1 MFIVEVIPLTTLP
14 PNAPQILSYFF
25 NKKLERGA
33 VVQGVIGNRTVKAIV
48 IGSTPLTEHKIGL
61 RKAEF
66 QLKKL
71 SEVLLETPQVSS
83 RQIKIALWLSKTY
96 YAPLGMCLKA
106 VLPPFFLKKKYS
118 LIINPDAIEGSGF
131 RPPTLR
137 SEQAE
142 RRERKPGFMLTGAK
156 SSLKNILPLIRSTV
170 NNGSQAAII
179 TPDNQTL
186 KYFYQDLS
194 KNFKILKISS
204 EISNKILYESW
215 QSIQNGETQIVVGTR
230 QALLCPF
237 KKLGLII
244 VDDPLHE
251 SYKSDMTPKYNT
263 PDLAAY
269 IAMMNPVRSK
279 TPSQGSSADYAS
291 EASRTSNGMNNC
303 RLICLSPVIGVE
315 NYFRVKNNIYEL
327 IRKTTSS
334 PEIKTINMVSEI
346 KSGNFSIFSR
356 EFKNQILSLINPPF
370 QNKRVLIFSPRRGY
384 SGIIV
389 CQNCG
394 FTAKCPNCDA
404 AYRIHRAENLILMC
418 HHCGNIRRLPDRCSN
433 CNSCK
438 LKPTGPAG
446 SQKIYEEVRKILYQN
461 QITGVPVLILDADV
475 TVNRTEEEEA
485 ISEIIKSQT
494 SILIATQMIFSYR
507 YDIDFDFIAV
517 MNTDSM
523 IQAPDFRTEERLLY
537 QIEKLFDFN
546 PKNFLIQTYN
556 PENQAIL
563 TASQRNYNDFY
574 EQELA
579 VRQAFSYPPFS
590 RLIKLTFKHYNRDK
604 ASKEARVLAGK
615 LKMAAIQLG
624 LSDKI
629 KITDSAPG
637 FMEKERGLY
646 SYNIII
652 KSLASLSAYPAKSQD
667 QTLREILKFV
677 PPRWLIDVDPKSLL

>member
-1 MFIVEVIPLTTLP
+1 MFIVEVIPLTVLP
-14 PNAPQILSYFF
+14 PNVPQILSYFF

-33 VVQGVIGNRTVKAIV
+33 VVQGVIGSRIVKAIV
-48 IGSTPLTEHKIGL
+48 IGSTPLAEHKIGL

-83 RQIKIALWLSKTY
+83 RQIKIALWLSRTY
-96 YAPLGMCLKA
+96 YAPLGICLKA
-106 VLPPFFLKKKYS
+106 VLPSFFLKKKYPLTPELS
-118 LIINPDAIEGSGF
+118 PK
-131 RPPTLR
+131 
-137 SEQAE
+137 EQE
-142 RRERKPGFMLTGAK
+142 KIRKKPGFMLTDAK
-156 SSLKNILPLIRSTV
+156 SSLKNIFPLIRSTI
-170 NNGSQAAII
+170 NNGGQAAII
-179 TPDNQTL
+179 TPDNQNL
-186 KYFYQDLS
+186 EYFYQDLS
-194 KNFKILKISS
+194 KNFRILKISS
-204 EISNKILYESW
+204 EMSNKTLYESW

-237 KKLGLII
+237 KKLGLVI
-244 VDDPLHE
+244 VNDPLHE

-263 PDLAAY
+263 SDLAAY
-269 IAMMNPVRSK
+269 IA
-279 TPSQGSSADYAS
+279 GI
-291 EASRTSNGMNNC
+291 NNC
-303 RLICLSPVIGVE
+303 RLIYLSPIIGVE
-315 NYFRVKNNIYEL
+315 NHFRVKNNVYEL
-327 IRKTTSS
+327 IYKTPSP
-334 PEIKTINMVSEI
+334 PEIKTINMVNEI

-356 EFKNQILSLINPPF
+356 EFKSQMLSLINPPA
-370 QNKRVLIFSPRRGY
+370 QNKRILVFSPRRGY

-394 FTAKCPNCDA
+394 FTAKCPNCDV
-404 AYRIHRAENLILMC
+404 AYRIHKAEDLILMC
-418 HHCGNIRRLPDRCSN
+418 HHCGSTRRLPDHCSN
-433 CNSCK
+433 CNSYK

-461 QITGVPVLILDADV
+461 QITDVPVLILDADV
-475 TVNRTEEEEA
+475 TVNRTEEEEV
-485 ISEIIKSQT
+485 ISEIIPSQT

-517 MNTDSM
+517 MNADSM

-563 TASQRNYNDFY
+563 TASQRNYKDFY